1 MIQDLMNV
9 FSTDLQF
16 LTNIY
21 FAQAFMNTK
30 PLLPDSSQCC
40 RCLLTFR
47 SLQFSR
53 AARCPPS
60 SCVSP
65 GHGAQSAETP
75 GRPSLMRSEWLCA
88 ASETNPVPHWS
99 EVAVRQPGSLHL
111 DRELCKYKTDPT
123 DFSSVT
129 LVPTSIWMLTT
140 HLKE

>member
-1 MIQDLMNV
+1 MNV

-53 AARCPPS
+53 AARCPPG

-111 DRELCKYKTDPT
+111 DHELCEYKIDRMTQLI
-123 DFSSVT
+123 SVPSLWSQQVFGCLQHT
-129 LVPTSIWMLTT
+129 
-140 HLKE
+140 